1 MLQAY
6 SLNVDVAADGII
18 PFNNVAIDKGCA
30 ESLSGVGTVELNKC
44 GVYRVTVD
52 GTASAATT
60 VQISK
65 NGTPLPYAQATGTS
79 IAFETFIQVDKN
91 NCQCNVCSSPVTI
104 QVLNSAA
111 VTFTNVNITVDKVA

>member
-30 ESLSGVGTVELNKC
+30 ESLSGAGTVELNKC

-52 GTASAATT
+52 GTASAVTT

-65 NGTPLPYAQATGTS
+65 NGTPLPYAQATGTH
-79 IAFETFIQVDKN
+79 IAFDTFIQVDKN

-104 QVLNSAA
+104 QVLNSVA

>member
-6 SLNVDVAADGII
+6 SLNVEVAADGII

-44 GVYRVTVD
+44 GVYRITVD

-65 NGTPLPYAQATGTS
+65 NGTPLPYAQATGTH
-79 IAFETFIQVDKN
+79 IAFDTFIQVDKN
-91 NCQCNVCSSPVTI
+91 NCKCNACSSPVTI

-111 VTFTNVNITVDKVA
+111 ITFINVNITVNKVA

>member
-6 SLNVDVAADGII
+6 SLNAEVAADGII

-65 NGTPLPYAQATGTS
+65 NGTPLPYAQSTGTN